1 MQGVHRR
8 LEIHYNKEGELYVVK
23 ETDKSIQACA
33 ETRENSTDMPDKEQF
48 TKETQSD
55 SKGSEIDS
63 LNKFILQFIKD
74 YLSFE
79 SDFKI

>member
-48 TKETQSD
+48 TKET
-55 SKGSEIDS
+55 
-63 LNKFILQFIKD
+63 
-74 YLSFE
+74 
-79 SDFKI
+79 